1 MSAIPPLLEG
11 KQTLGELPENDAH
24 DPKRT
29 RPRPL
34 EDGRG
39 RLAVLVSLGGL
50 LQPEAGA
57 ADEAT
62 RLHRASR
69 WHGGGMA
76 VGGHA
81 QNLDR
86 IRRIAALIPLSV
98 DDPLAQARVSALMEG
113 LQQLGW
119 TDGRNIRIEIRWA
132 AANAFGA
139 RAPDRRSAY
148 AERFRKY
155 AAELVALAPD
165 VVLAHS
171 SPAVAALQQE
181 TSTIP
186 IVFIGV
192 VDPVGAGFVASLAR
206 PGGNTTGFVALDY
219 GLSAKWLELL
229 KEIAPR
235 VTRVAVLRDPSSH
248 VGIGQFAAM
257 QAVAPSLG
265 VELTPIDERD
275 PGEIER
281 GLKEFA
287 RIANGGLVVTASVS
301 QGLYRKLIISLAARH
316 RLPAVHPFRYMV
328 VDGGLISYGTDLVD
342 QYKRAADYVDR
353 ILKGEKPGE
362 LPVQA
367 PVKYQ
372 LVVNL
377 KTASAL
383 GLTVPPGLIAR
394 ADEVIE

>member
-1 MSAIPPLLEG
+1 MRRRDFIAL
-11 KQTLGELPENDAH
+11 
-24 DPKRT
+24 
-29 RPRPL
+29 
-34 EDGRG
+34 
-39 RLAVLVSLGGL
+39 LGGTAAAWPL
-50 LQPEAGA
+50 A
-57 ADEAT
+57 AD
-62 RLHRASR
+62 
-69 WHGGGMA
+69 
-76 VGGHA
+76 A

-301 QGLYRKLIISLAARH
+301 QGLYRKLIISLAAWH
-316 RLPAVHPFRYMV
+316 RLPAVHPFRHMV

-383 GLTVPPGLIAR
+383 GLMVPPGLIAR

>member
-1 MSAIPPLLEG
+1 MPPLLEG

-76 VGGHA
+76 VGGGRAEFGSHPT
-81 QNLDR
+81 N
-86 IRRIAALIPLSV
+86 RRAHTFV
-98 DDPLAQARVSALMEG
+98 G
-113 LQQLGW
+113 
-119 TDGRNIRIEIRWA
+119 
-132 AANAFGA
+132 
-139 RAPDRRSAY
+139 RRSACTGPCQRPYGGPPAIRLGRRPQHTHRNSLGCGECLRCAY

-316 RLPAVHPFRYMV
+316 RLPAVHPFRHMV